1 MKNIFFAMLVC
12 MITFLIACGKDTV
25 TVPKYE
31 GETLRLD
38 CFNRIGIK
46 TSIEGSV
53 DSVIY
58 LIPDEL
64 LPEEFEKEGVKLLF
78 DAEMRPNTLTPSFP
92 DPSFSPSSLFQAK
105 ITNVKENKN

>member
-12 MITFLIACGKDTV
+12 MISLLIACGKDTV
-25 TVPKYE
+25 TVPEYE

-38 CFNRIGIK
+38 CFDRIGIK
-46 TSIEGSV
+46 TSIKGTT
-53 DSVIY
+53 DSVIF

-64 LPEEFEKEGVKLLF
+64 LPKEFEKEGVKLLF
-78 DAEMRPNTLTPSFP
+78 DAKMRPNTLTPLFP

-105 ITNVKENKN
+105 ITNVQENKN

>member
-1 MKNIFFAMLVC
+1 MKNFFFAMLVC
-12 MITFLIACGKDTV
+12 MIALLMACSKDTV

-31 GETLRLD
+31 GETLRMD

-46 TSIEGSV
+46 TSIEGTV
-53 DSVIY
+53 DSFIF

-64 LPEEFEKEGVKLLF
+64 LPKAFEKEGVKLLF

-92 DPSFSPSSLFQAK
+92 DPSFIPSSLFQAK
-105 ITNVKENKN
+105 ITNVQEKKN